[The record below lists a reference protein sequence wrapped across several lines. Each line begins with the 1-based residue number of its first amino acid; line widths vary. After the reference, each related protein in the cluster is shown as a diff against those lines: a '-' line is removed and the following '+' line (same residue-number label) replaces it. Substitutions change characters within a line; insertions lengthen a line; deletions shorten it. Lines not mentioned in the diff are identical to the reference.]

1 MQANLGA
8 KKDFGH
14 LSFFTL
20 QMVMLEFF
28 STFLATSKHNCEEIV
43 VVVLQGR
50 NVRIP
55 YLVIDNGCLMLNC
68 SFYMVRNLG
77 WGKCTAKKTTN
88 TILVW
93 ITIKS

>member
-28 STFLATSKHNCEEIV
+28 STFLATSKHNCEEIAV

-68 SFYMVRNLG
+68 SFYG
-77 WGKCTAKKTTN
+77 
-88 TILVW
+88 
-93 ITIKS
+93 